1 MSNELQNQEQ
11 ITEQTCLAICS
22 SVITAQTKVYR
33 EA

>member
-11 ITEQTCLAICS
+11 ITEQTCPAIRS
-22 SVITAQTKVYR
+22 GVITAQTKVYR